1 MNQILKKGIS
11 LLLVVVMMWM
21 TTSPLLAGTQSDK
34 KEEKS
39 VPGLSMPKIRGTL
52 RGRYEYQTGPA
63 MSRFELRN
71 ARLSADGTLPL
82 RAFYKMEV
90 DFCDEGNV
98 KIKDMYAGLIP
109 FKNFTVS
116 IGEQRMPFTIDAH
129 RTPQTY
135 FFANRSFI
143 CKQTQGIRDVGIRMG
158 YTLTAPFRMIVEGGV
173 SNGSNYANEKTAWHK
188 PGIFSFRLQMFP
200 YDVWNLSASVQRAHT
215 MSGNIYHT
223 DYDLATY
230 YEDERWHLE
239 FEYLHKHYQQQAFDD
254 IHAIDAFASYHTPI
268 KRGFFQGISFRGR
281 YDYMTDFS
289 DGKSGFD
296 EQNPTRLLL
305 TDYERH
311 RMTLGIVLHVRNPY
325 FLTDLRL
332 NYENYWY
339 PHGGAKESEQTK
351 LVAELLIRF

>member
-1 MNQILKKGIS
+1 
-11 LLLVVVMMWM
+11 
-21 TTSPLLAGTQSDK
+21 
-34 KEEKS
+34 
-39 VPGLSMPKIRGTL
+39 MPKIRGTL

-311 RMTLGIVLHVRNPY
+311 RMTLGVVLHVRNPY